1 MTKLRIDFENE
12 SCYPTS
18 DLFVRLSSNVEDTEF
33 FPPELASIM
42 MELWRDGGLQAAFL
56 RSGEYQLNDSAG
68 YFLSE
73 MERISEIGYIPTD
86 QVVQSFNLFR
96 SSLSI
101 TCINM
106 PYIDRFDNKGH
117 STNEGEVVW
126 SG

>member
-1 MTKLRIDFENE
+1 MIKLRIEFENE
-12 SCYPTS
+12 SCYQTS
-18 DLFVRLSSNVEDTEF
+18 ELFVRLSSNVDESEF

-86 QVVQSFNLFR
+86 QVV
-96 SSLSI
+96 I
-101 TCINM
+101 PKYHIVNM
-106 PYIDRFDNKGH
+106 PYCHRLYNKGH
-117 STNEGEVVW
+117 STYEGKVVW